1 MPPQFAVY
9 RNQHR
14 RNRRAFPF
22 VVDVQTDLLKELDT
36 CVVIPLTS
44 APALIEFPLMH
55 LMPTITFEGRP
66 YVLVTPQLAGLER
79 ARLGAHVGSVA
90 EHWHAITFAVEF
102 LLRGF

>member
-1 MPPQFAVY
+1 MPQFAVY

-44 APALIEFPLMH
+44 APALIEFPLMQV
-55 LMPTITFEGRP
+55 MPTITFEGKP
-66 YVLVTPQLAGLER
+66 YVLVTPQLAGIAR
-79 ARLGAHVGSVA
+79 ARLGPHVGSVA
-90 EHWHAITFAVEF
+90 EHSRAITFAVEF